1 MHDALAR
8 MQTPSLCDM
17 CILITT
23 ACAERAKYPRCFR
36 VIFALFSASHW
47 LPSFPPPCLTPF
59 LPLPHPLYS
68 LPPAHIHLFCLGP
81 TSVPFPP
88 RTRLYVW
95 DLGIGSVR
103 VEKGFS
109 SNSRVIA
116 ILEPGQVDY
125 KCLCTCTPA
134 EMCRIACERAFA
146 AFLSQVFGEMS
157 LITGGAAS
165 ASIVAGNHTPTHTL
179 THPHTHWMLS
189 STVTLL

>member
-1 MHDALAR
+1 M
-8 MQTPSLCDM
+8 
-17 CILITT
+17 
-23 ACAERAKYPRCFR
+23 
-36 VIFALFSASHW
+36 
-47 LPSFPPPCLTPF
+47 
-59 LPLPHPLYS
+59 
-68 LPPAHIHLFCLGP
+68 
-81 TSVPFPP
+81 
-88 RTRLYVW
+88 
-95 DLGIGSVR
+95 
-103 VEKGFS
+103 EKGFS

-179 THPHTHWMLS
+179 DVKLDRDAL
-189 STVTLL
+189 VTLYPPLPAPSTPTPLSFKDQDETTVYMFDGAQLHTGFVRQPSIAGIYDNNNNNNNAIVIMIRCALGS